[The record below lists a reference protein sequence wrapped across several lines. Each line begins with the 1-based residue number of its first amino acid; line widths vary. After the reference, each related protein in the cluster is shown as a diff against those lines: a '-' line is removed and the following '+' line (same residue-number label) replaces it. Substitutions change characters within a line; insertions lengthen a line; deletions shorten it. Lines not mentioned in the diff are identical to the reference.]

1 MLCEEA
7 GLAYVRD
14 YGVQQDQGTAAQFF
28 LKACNAN
35 NVSACAQIGVIR
47 LCSAVGRDVFKY
59 VAEEMQH
66 VTHGSD
72 VFTAQSVYFYV
83 SGCLCFHDED
93 VGLVI
98 WINA

>member
-35 NVSACAQIGVIR
+35 NVSACAQIGVMARDMGNVDAAAEII
-47 LCSAVGRDVFKY
+47 LAVPDFSRW
-59 VAEEMQH
+59 
-66 VTHGSD
+66 
-72 VFTAQSVYFYV
+72 V
-83 SGCLCFHDED
+83 SK
-93 VGLVI
+93 VI
-98 WINA
+98 